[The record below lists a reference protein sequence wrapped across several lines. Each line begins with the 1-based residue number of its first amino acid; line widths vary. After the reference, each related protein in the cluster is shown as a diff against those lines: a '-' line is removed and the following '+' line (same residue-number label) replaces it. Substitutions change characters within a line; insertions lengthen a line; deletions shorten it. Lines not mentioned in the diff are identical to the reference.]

1 MSSTV
6 LSPDSPAW
14 LAAVRF
20 HGHACPGLAIG
31 CRMALAAV
39 LAFDLDASFLTRT
52 DAAFRRTLS
61 PDEEVVCV
69 AETDACCVDA
79 VQLLLGCTLGKGNLL
94 LRPRGKTAMSF
105 YHRPA
110 RLAVRILWQADIHA
124 PDGREMSRGEKM
136 AHFLSGPEDALL
148 AVRAIPFAPPS
159 RALVSRSLA
168 CANCGE
174 MTAGHAVRLR
184 DGQPFCLDCRPDPS
198 RIL

>member
-61 PDEEVVCV
+61 PDEE
-69 AETDACCVDA
+69 
-79 VQLLLGCTLGKGNLL
+79 
-94 LRPRGKTAMSF
+94 
-105 YHRPA
+105 
-110 RLAVRILWQADIHA
+110 
-124 PDGREMSRGEKM
+124 
-136 AHFLSGPEDALL
+136 
-148 AVRAIPFAPPS
+148 
-159 RALVSRSLA
+159 LV
-168 CANCGE
+168 CGE
-174 MTAGHAVRLR
+174 FNDFVVLPKSRFIDGAQSHILAPLGVSKDGSEWGRWRRPGARRSGAYMLDYVRRANQAGMPVTVDIFVDHRGRWDEAQFEALKYVGDHL
-184 DGQPFCLDCRPDPS
+184 
-198 RIL
+198 

>member
-1 MSSTV
+1 MPAPA
-6 LSPDSPAW
+6 SPSDAAW
-14 LAAVRF
+14 
-20 HGHACPGLAIG
+20 P
-31 CRMALAAV
+31 LAAV

-61 PDEEVVCV
+61 PDEELVCV

-124 PDGREMSRGEKM
+124 PDGREMSRGEKN
-136 AHFLSGPEDALL
+136 GPFPLRPGGCTARSARHSLRAAFPRAGFPLPGLCELRRNDCGARRPAARRAALL
-148 AVRAIPFAPPS
+148 P
-159 RALVSRSLA
+159 
-168 CANCGE
+168 
-174 MTAGHAVRLR
+174 
-184 DGQPFCLDCRPDPS
+184 
-198 RIL
+198 